1 MKEYTDYLEK
11 KAEELKSQVKE
22 LNNSDRKD
30 EANLLKVQINVYNV
44 CKTVFDVFKNI
55 KSPEALKNDYIVKLD
70 EMCSTWN
77 TNLIKARNFDDIAT
91 ATVEEL
97 KIQAIN
103 DAKNKFK
110 EYWSE

>member
-44 CKTVFDVFKNI
+44 CKTVFYVFKNI